1 MKTVQMIF
9 IGSEKKYTY
18 DTKEDLKVGDKYTT
32 PSYSGKVLEV
42 ASIGPKDPNF
52 NPPYRIKEIIVGP
65 QPDMVL
71 VADVYVTPYVAP
83 AENNTNDFEKI

>member
-32 PSYSGKVLEV
+32 PSYFGKVLEV
-42 ASIGPKDPNF
+42 ASIEPKDPNF

-71 VADVYVTPYVAP
+71 VADVYVIPYVAP
-83 AENNTNDFEKI
+83 AENNTNDFETI